1 MKRILFIALL
11 ILGAR
16 CGAQTYGR
24 LQFQLANN
32 QGQAIAGATVTVYSQ
47 PSCGAA
53 QTGTATIYPAA
64 TGGTPL
70 PQPLYTDGNGQSFAY
85 ATVACYT
92 VQYSSPYTGTQTYID
107 QVPQSPASSSGG
119 GSVGEGTAGQLCAYS
134 ITGTSC
140 AGVSSISGITVDG
153 SSPTA
158 IGYVANVTSDIQA
171 QLNALQPQLTLTTT
185 GSSGAATL
193 VGSTLNIPQYTGGGG
208 GSSVGTA
215 GQVQKVGSTAGSFA
229 AAACTDNG
237 VLWLCTEP
245 QQVNDGTGVGGTDT
259 SVCGTPP
266 TGASGSANFFC
277 DATYSR
283 WMVINNNGTESYA
296 PVVPVGSTIPV
307 GHVWV
312 SASSTVDPAD
322 GGVPPGTLLASGGP
336 TGQTANISS
345 TTLYTTTAAG
355 RYTICVEGA
364 ISTAATSSSTFP
376 DLIAVWTSSID
387 SNLKNQIMGIGGLS
401 TTNATYEGSA
411 ACITVA
417 VTSGSTIGY
426 KTSGYVSSGA
436 TAMAYYLK
444 EYVYSAN

>member
-16 CGAQTYGR
+16 CSAQTYGR

-277 DATYSR
+277 DATYNR

-296 PVVPVGSTIPV
+296 PVIPVGSTIPA

-312 SASSTVDPAD
+312 SAGSTVDPAD
-322 GGVPPGTLLASGGP
+322 GGAFP
-336 TGQTANISS
+336 
-345 TTLYTTTAAG
+345 
-355 RYTICVEGA
+355 
-364 ISTAATSSSTFP
+364 TSSSMNHAYGSVTADSGAGTGPTIVVTTGATDASGWISVTTGTSPAGSNAGLFTLVYGGTYTTVP
-376 DLIAVWTSSID
+376 KCGLIPTNVAAGALLGQTTQVNITSGAS
-387 SNLKNQIMGIGGLS
+387 Q
-401 TTNATYEGSA
+401 TTAHFVAFAGSA
-411 ACITVA
+411 ALA
-417 VTSGSTIGY
+417 AST
-426 KTSGYVSSGA
+426 
-436 TAMAYYLK
+436 AYTWYWTCQL
-444 EYVYSAN
+444 